1 MASLPSSN
9 AHDGFFKTVFGQQEN
24 ARNFLL
30 STLPPD
36 LRQCLDLSTLEAS
49 SASFVD
55 EQLRQAHSDLLF
67 RTCLADGSEAAIY
80 LLFEHKSAADR
91 LTVFQVLRY
100 IVKINEQ
107 RLRDQ
112 RELCCVIPI
121 VVYHGASPWNA
132 PGSLRQLIPVPA
144 PLEPFIPDFSMQIMD
159 LGQIADTEFL
169 GDAIFCAKILVF
181 KYILRAEIV
190 DRLRVILERLVTPGQ
205 SPCSESMNLILN
217 YLVSGTDRV
226 SAEVLQQ
233 ELTRVFSSSRETV
246 MPTLAEQ
253 WVQQGREE
261 GREEGIQR
269 GVLMGSILVLQQSL
283 GLPPS
288 SRDQLQHQELEQL
301 VNLER
306 QLREQLRL
314 PNRLLDVAE

>member
-1 MASLPSSN
+1 
-9 AHDGFFKTVFGQQEN
+9 
-24 ARNFLL
+24 
-30 STLPPD
+30 
-36 LRQCLDLSTLEAS
+36 
-49 SASFVD
+49 
-55 EQLRQAHSDLLF
+55 
-67 RTCLADGSEAAIY
+67 
-80 LLFEHKSAADR
+80 
-91 LTVFQVLRY
+91 
-100 IVKINEQ
+100 
-107 RLRDQ
+107 
-112 RELCCVIPI
+112 
-121 VVYHGASPWNA
+121 
-132 PGSLRQLIPVPA
+132 
-144 PLEPFIPDFSMQIMD
+144 MQIMD

-190 DRLRVILERLVTPGQ
+190 DRLGVILERLVTPGQ

-288 SRDQLQHQELEQL
+288 SRDQLQHQELQQL
-301 VNLER
+301 VSLER